1 MSKTGNVLQ
10 VLRLFTEERRQLK
23 VADVARL
30 LDVSSATAYRYVL
43 DLADAGLI
51 ESPSAGLYVLGPAIV
66 ELDRQIRVH
75 DPLIAAATDVMQSL
89 SDRTG
94 GTAILSRLHG
104 RRVVCVHQVT
114 GRHGPATVSY
124 ERGRSMPLYRG
135 ATSKIIL
142 AHLSRD
148 TIQDIAET
156 DPAGLKAAGLPT
168 EPAKLLAL
176 LETLRAQPVYTTAGE
191 VDAEARGWAAAIH
204 HGKKLLGSL
213 SLIMARDAPAA
224 DLQRIADPVRRAA
237 LRIEGRLQAVPGPV
251 MATSPTQQAQGE
263 RHE

>member
-43 DLADAGLI
+43 DLVDAGLI
-51 ESPSAGLYVLGPAIV
+51 ESPSAGQYVLGPAIV

-75 DPLIAAATDVMQSL
+75 DPLIAAAADIMQTL

-94 GTAILSRLHG
+94 GTALLSRLHG
-104 RRVVCVHQVT
+104 RRVVCVHQVA
-114 GRHGPATVSY
+114 GRNSPETVSY

-142 AHLSRD
+142 AHLGRE
-148 TIQDIAET
+148 TIEDITQT
-156 DPAGLKAAGLPT
+156 DSPALRAAGLPVNLQ
-168 EPAKLLAL
+168 ELLDL
-176 LETLRAQPVYTTAGE
+176 LETWRAQPAYATAGE
-191 VDAEARGWAAAIH
+191 VDAEAMGWAVAIH
-204 HGKKLLGSL
+204 HGKRLLGSL
-213 SLIMARDAPAA
+213 SLIMSRKSPPA
-224 DLQRIADPVRRAA
+224 DLLPIADALRRAA
-237 LRIEGRLQAVPGPV
+237 LRIEGRLDA
-251 MATSPTQQAQGE
+251 AAPTNSLPKEQAQAE
-263 RHE
+263 RKP